1 MQTLHQTNCE
11 LVESLARLRAEYVH
25 INEAHELQENE
36 RELERQQWRENLYEL
51 EAQID
56 ESAREKEIERQA
68 EEERKKESD
77 EARQR
82 ILQQIE
88 VAKAV
93 SGGGGGAHALDSLMY
108 LHRSFQPP
116 EAIAN
121 SFVSLIES
129 AFKKW
134 LAEVREGRLL
144 EFLRTSEE
152 MTRECVNKC
161 RILQEQEM
169 LVHEQ
174 SYQVTLQYLEKTLNM
189 HQKDIEIL
197 RESLAA
203 AEKKAAEEEAGRKMA
218 ELTGVQPLLLY
229 EALSYYCMRP

>member
-1 MQTLHQTNCE
+1 
-11 LVESLARLRAEYVH
+11 VGG
-25 INEAHELQENE
+25 
-36 RELERQQWRENLYEL
+36 
-51 EAQID
+51 
-56 ESAREKEIERQA
+56 
-68 EEERKKESD
+68 
-77 EARQR
+77 
-82 ILQQIE
+82 
-88 VAKAV
+88 VAVGK
-93 SGGGGGAHALDSLMY
+93 HALASLMY

-116 EAIAN
+116 EGSAN
-121 SFVSLIES
+121 SFVSLTES

-203 AEKKAAEEEAGRKMA
+203 AEKKAAEEEAGRKVAEEVASMA
-218 ELTGVQPLLLY
+218 EMTGVQPRQYVLIIPWKFGTFHF
-229 EALSYYCMRP
+229 SISV